1 MRTTSSIRLIRVGI
15 ARALTR
21 GGADYGVEELD
32 GTRIRP
38 LG

>member
-1 MRTTSSIRLIRVGI
+1 MRTISSIRLIRVGI
-15 ARALTR
+15 ARDLTR

-32 GTRIRP
+32 GTRIKP